1 MLLGRSNSRVMSARY
16 NERAIAQLR
25 IRALNFNETNVFNKF
40 LSSYNAEL
48 LSKVS
53 RLDELIGRDHW
64 LSVGNY
70 KESILRS
77 LISNILPRKYEVSTG
92 FILASNRKGEIL
104 KSRQIDIIIWDSTN
118 YAPIF
123 RDREFVIVPPE
134 SCSAVV
140 EVKGKLTAKELRKS
154 LLNIDSLIEFCS
166 TAYPVHNYICKY
178 IFAYDIAETLRFPD
192 GLWQVIAN
200 SYSKG
205 EFISLEERMELSRR
219 NVPADSCWNPLFS
232 VDAIFVLPLGAIK
245 RDVRSFENTLKFFFQ
260 AYLTASETHNH
271 TYAYFESDLQAHLA
285 TDGKSG
291 LLYAYQPGLFSVK
304 KNMHITRTSP
314 KSLMIFP
321 SLEHESMFYEDIDK
335 NQIFVPRIS
344 SC

>member
-1 MLLGRSNSRVMSARY
+1 LDHDEN
-16 NERAIAQLR
+16 NIFE
-25 IRALNFNETNVFNKF
+25 KF
-40 LSSYNAEL
+40 LSSYNEEL

-77 LISNILPRKYEVSTG
+77 LISNILPRRYEVSTG
-92 FILASNRKGEIL
+92 FILACDRGGKLI
-104 KSRQIDIIIWDSTN
+104 KSKQIDILIWDSVN

-123 RDREFVIVPPE
+123 RDGDFVIIPPE

-140 EVKGKLTAKELRKS
+140 EVKGKLTPKELHHS
-154 LLNIDSLIEFCS
+154 LLNIDSLMELCL
-166 TAYPVHNYICKY
+166 TAYPVYNRICKY
-178 IFAYDIAETLRFPD
+178 IFAYDISEKFKFPN

-200 SYSKG
+200 SYGSG
-205 EFISLEERMELSRR
+205 HSISLEERMDLS
-219 NVPADSCWNPLFS
+219 NKSISPSDCWNPLFS

-245 RDVRSFENTLKFFFQ
+245 RDVRWFESAVRFIFQ
-260 AYLTASETHNH
+260 AYNTASKTHNH

-285 TDGKSG
+285 TDGRPG
-291 LLYAYQPGLFSVK
+291 LQYVSQPGLFSVK
-304 KNMHITRTSP
+304 KNMGITSTSP

-321 SLEHESMFYEDIDK
+321 ALEHESMLYEDIDRDK
-335 NQIFVPRIS
+335 VFVPKS
-344 SC
+344 KPK

>member
-1 MLLGRSNSRVMSARY
+1 LDSD
-16 NERAIAQLR
+16 EI
-25 IRALNFNETNVFNKF
+25 NVFEKF

-92 FILASNRKGEIL
+92 FILASDREGRLL
-104 KSRQIDIIIWDSTN
+104 KSRQIDIIIWDSVN

-123 RDREFVIVPPE
+123 RDGDFVIVPPE

-140 EVKGKLTAKELRKS
+140 EVKGKLTANELRNS
-154 LLNIDSLIEFCS
+154 LLNIDSLMEFCL
-166 TAYPVHNYICKY
+166 TAYPVRNHICKY
-178 IFAYDIAETLRFPD
+178 IFAYDIAEKFKFPD
-192 GLWQVIAN
+192 SLWQVVSN
-200 SYSKG
+200 SYTRG
-205 EFISLEERMELSRR
+205 EFISLEERMKLS
-219 NVPADSCWNPLFS
+219 NESICLSNCWNPLFS

-245 RDVRSFENTLKFFFQ
+245 RDVRGFGNTVRFMFQ
-260 AYLTASETHNH
+260 AYITASETHNH

-285 TDGKSG
+285 TNGRPG
-291 LLYAYQPGLFSVK
+291 LLYAHQPGLFSVK
-304 KNMHITRTSP
+304 RNMGITSPSP

-321 SLEHESMFYEDIDK
+321 PLEHESMLHEDIDR
-335 NQIFVPRIS
+335 NQVFVPKSGSR
-344 SC
+344 

>member
-1 MLLGRSNSRVMSARY
+1 LDSDEINIF
-16 NERAIAQLR
+16 E
-25 IRALNFNETNVFNKF
+25 KF

-92 FILASNRKGEIL
+92 FILASDREGKLL
-104 KSRQIDIIIWDSTN
+104 KSRQIDIIIWDSVN

-123 RDREFVIVPPE
+123 RDGDFVIVPPE

-140 EVKGKLTAKELRKS
+140 EVKGKLTAKELHNS
-154 LLNIDSLIEFCS
+154 LLNIDSLMDFCL
-166 TAYPVHNYICKY
+166 TAYPVYNHICKY
-178 IFAYDIAETLRFPD
+178 IFAYDIAEKFKFPD
-192 GLWQVIAN
+192 GLWRVVSN
-200 SYSKG
+200 SYTRGK
-205 EFISLEERMELSRR
+205 FVSLEERMKLS
-219 NVPADSCWNPLFS
+219 NESISSSKCWNPLFS

-245 RDVRSFENTLKFFFQ
+245 RDVRWFESTVRFMFQ
-260 AYLTASETHNH
+260 AYITASETHNH
-271 TYAYFESDLQAHLA
+271 TYAYFESNLQAHLA
-285 TDGKSG
+285 TNGRPG
-291 LLYAYQPGLFSVK
+291 LLYAHQPGLFSVK
-304 KNMHITRTSP
+304 RNMGITSPSP

-321 SLEHESMFYEDIDK
+321 ALEQESMLHEDIDR
-335 NQIFVPRIS
+335 NQVFVPKS
-344 SC
+344 SSR

>member
-1 MLLGRSNSRVMSARY
+1 LNSDQ
-16 NERAIAQLR
+16 I
-25 IRALNFNETNVFNKF
+25 NVFKKF

-92 FILASNRKGEIL
+92 FILASDGEGKLL
-104 KSRQIDIIIWDSTN
+104 KSRQIDIIIWDSVN

-123 RDREFVIVPPE
+123 RDGDFVIIPPE

-140 EVKGKLTAKELRKS
+140 EVKGKLTAKELRNS
-154 LLNIDSLIEFCS
+154 LLNVDSLMEFCL
-166 TAYPVHNYICKY
+166 TAYPVYNHICKY
-178 IFAYDIAETLRFPD
+178 IFAFDISEKFKFPN

-200 SYSKG
+200 SYSRG
-205 EFISLEERMELSRR
+205 DFISLDERMTLSSKGTSSS
-219 NVPADSCWNPLFS
+219 NCWNPLFS

-245 RDVRSFENTLKFFFQ
+245 RDVRFLKNEVRFMFQ
-260 AYLTASETHNH
+260 AYNTASETHNH

-285 TDGKSG
+285 TNGKPG
-291 LLYAYQPGLFSVK
+291 LLYAQQPGLFSVK
-304 KNMHITRTSP
+304 RHMGITPTSP

-321 SLEHESMFYEDIDK
+321 AIERETILHEDVDK
-335 NQIFVPRIS
+335 VFVPKGS
-344 SC
+344 SCQN

>member
-1 MLLGRSNSRVMSARY
+1 MEPEKINIF
-16 NERAIAQLR
+16 E
-25 IRALNFNETNVFNKF
+25 KF

-77 LISNILPRKYEVSTG
+77 LISNILPRRYEVSTG
-92 FILASNRKGEIL
+92 FILASDREGKLI

-123 RDREFVIVPPE
+123 RDGDFVIVPPE
-134 SCSAVV
+134 SCSAVI
-140 EVKGKLTAKELRKS
+140 EVKGKLTAKELKKS
-154 LLNIDSLIEFCS
+154 LLNIDFSMECL
-166 TAYPVHNYICKY
+166 TAYPFYNHVCKY
-178 IFAYDIAETLRFPD
+178 IFAYDIAENFKFPN
-192 GLWQVIAN
+192 GVWQVIAN
-200 SYSKG
+200 SYSRGK
-205 EFISLEERMELSRR
+205 FISLEKRINLSNERVSSSR
-219 NVPADSCWNPLFS
+219 CWNSLFS
-232 VDAIFVLPLGAIK
+232 VDAIFILPLGAIK
-245 RDVRSFENTLKFFFQ
+245 RDVRWFEDKLRFIFKS
-260 AYLTASETHNH
+260 YLTASESHNH

-285 TDGKSG
+285 TNGKPG
-291 LLYAYQPGLFSVK
+291 LLYAHQPGLFSVK
-304 KNMHITRTSP
+304 KNMHITSTSP

-321 SLEHESMFYEDIDK
+321 PIEYENMLYEDIKKDQVFIPK
-335 NQIFVPRIS
+335 NN